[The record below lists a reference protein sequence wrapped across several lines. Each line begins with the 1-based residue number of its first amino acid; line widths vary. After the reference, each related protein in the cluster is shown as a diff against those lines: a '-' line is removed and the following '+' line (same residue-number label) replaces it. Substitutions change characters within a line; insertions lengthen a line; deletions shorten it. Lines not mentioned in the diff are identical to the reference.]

1 MYFESHAH
9 YDDEKFDIDRFE
21 LLDKLN
27 NVGIDYIINVGSDM
41 DSSLK
46 SIELSEKYPYIYAA
60 VGIHPHDAENMK
72 DDDIYTLEK
81 YCENKKVVAVGEI
94 GLDYYYDFS
103 PRDKQR
109 QCFEKQLQ
117 LAKKVDK
124 PVIIHSR
131 QASQE
136 CFNIIKSSGV
146 TKGVIHAFSGSPQM
160 AQNYINMGFL
170 IGVGGIITFKNSK
183 KLKDVVENIPI
194 DKILIE
200 TDSPYLSPVPNRGS
214 RNNSQNLVYI
224 VKEIAH
230 IKQISEDFVS
240 KKTKENAMS
249 LFAIK

>member
-9 YDDEKFDIDRFE
+9 YDDEKFDGDRFE

-27 NVGIDYIINVGSDM
+27 NAGIDYIINVGADM

-46 SIELSEKYPYIYAA
+46 SIELSKKYPYIYAA

-103 PRDKQR
+103 PREKQR
-109 QCFEKQLQ
+109 QCFEKQLR
-117 LAKKVDK
+117 LARKVDK

-131 QASQE
+131 QAAQE
-136 CFNIIKSSGV
+136 CFDIIKSSGV
-146 TKGVIHAFSGSPQM
+146 TRGVIHAFSGSLQM
-160 AQNYINMGFL
+160 AKDYINMGFL
-170 IGVGGIITFKNSK
+170 IGVGGIVTFKDSK
-183 KLKDVVENIPI
+183 KLKEVVENIPI

-200 TDSPYLSPVPNRGS
+200 TDSPYLSPVPNRGK
-214 RNNSQNLVYI
+214 RNNSQNLIYI

-230 IKQISEDFVS
+230 IKQINEDFVS
-240 KKTKENAMS
+240 EKTKKNAMS